1 MSATSEVPL
10 TAAAATAGVDYQ
22 KLRYAL
28 IRGEVTG
35 RQLAGRFWVVDLAS
49 AIRFAAARV
58 KGAKS

>member
-10 TAAAATAGVDYQ
+10 TAAAATCQVDYQ
-22 KLRYAL
+22 RLRNAT
-28 IRGEVTG
+28 IRGVVEG

-49 AIRFAAARV
+49 AIRFAAARA